1 MSLPTKQ
8 VFSQLEDD
16 WIVGWHNIE
25 HESHIGMSH
34 GYTDK
39 QTSIGTTNGAG
50 PHNIQIFMLSPDLV
64 VLQALPGF
72 WHPEDLARELRFGK
86 KMLTLWQ
93 DDKLSRA
100 EKKRQFCSM
109 QLAELKS
116 QPMVTYERSGWQDF
130 DMRAEHGRY
139 QAGMKRDTFL
149 CNADG
154 SVKTNGLGKPVM
166 KPVNQLV
173 HERMAKRP
181 FKQYSKFD
189 IIAFADY
196 GTAYY
201 DNNLRVDGK
210 GKSFTPTRRMLPV
223 QLKALQK
230 RLKPLKVQMNAQ
242 VKKMLKARRPLRV
255 VR

>member
-1 MSLPTKQ
+1 MSLPTEQ
-8 VFSQLEDD
+8 VFLQLKED

-25 HESHIGMSH
+25 HESHIGQSF

-64 VLQALPGF
+64 VLHALPGF
-72 WHPEDLARELRFGK
+72 WHPEDLARELRFGQ
-86 KMLTLWQ
+86 KMLALWH

-109 QLAELKS
+109 QMAELKS
-116 QPMVTYERSGWQDF
+116 HPRVTFERSGWQDF
-130 DMRAEHGRY
+130 DLRVEHAKY
-139 QAGMKRDTFL
+139 QRGMKRDTFL

-166 KPVNQLV
+166 KPTNQLV
-173 HERMAKRP
+173 HERMARRP
-181 FKQYSKFD
+181 FVKYSKFD
-189 IIAFADY
+189 VNRFADY
-196 GTAYY
+196 GTPFY
-201 DNNLRVDGK
+201 DNNLRVDGR
-210 GKSFTPTRRMLPV
+210 GKTFAPTRRMPQVQV
-223 QLKALQK
+223 QLRKQLQK
-230 RLKPLKVQMNAQ
+230 QMAKKLTKP
-242 VKKMLKARRPLRV
+242 RRV